1 MPSLQEAYALPDSP
15 KHIST
20 ITQGMQNV
28 QLTQTPT
35 PSPPT
40 SAWPQFLPQ
49 HSRLA
54 QSSPLQSPMTQ
65 SPLAQTSATHSSG
78 SRTRSSG
85 ILDPAQRLQ
94 WGSARVQNKQHPLSK
109 MAQGLLQQRQQTT
122 ATAGNMPSHST
133 DANTMA
139 QNPTQQ
145 RHQESASAAQMQWQS
160 SSKQSNNQHKQH
172 PSAHTALQQCSDA
185 AHRQR
190 PEWSNVTSSRR
201 LDWSTESGD
210 WKHPEVQ
217 YFREE
222 ALAEEAAL
230 QEQACSKHLAG
241 YLSSTRKHWH
251 GVMCDV
257 VVRYAYLL
265 DTVKSCPALVMT
277 VVQCRSRLVCC
288 VLQILYLPTC
298 ATVIHH
304 LRLTPAQHKVPS
316 LFVRASGSAVLL
328 R

>member
-78 SRTRSSG
+78 RQGSGSQSSET
-85 ILDPAQRLQ
+85 LDPAQRLQ

-133 DANTMA
+133 DGNTMA

-145 RHQESASAAQMQWQS
+145 RHREPASAAQMQWQS
-160 SSKQSNNQHKQH
+160 SRKQSNNQHKQH

-185 AHRQR
+185 CHRQR

-201 LDWSTESGD
+201 LDRSAESGD
-210 WKHPEVQ
+210 WMHPEVQ
-217 YFREE
+217 HFREE
-222 ALAEEAAL
+222 TLAEEAAL
-230 QEQACSKHLAG
+230 QEQACIKHLAG

-251 GVMCDV
+251 GVRCDV
-257 VVRYAYLL
+257 VGRYAYLL

-277 VVQCRSRLVCC
+277 VVQCRNRLVCC
-288 VLQILYLPTC
+288 VLQTLYLPTC
-298 ATVIHH
+298 NSYTSLHFD
-304 LRLTPAQHKVPS
+304 TSPA
-316 LFVRASGSAVLL
+316 
-328 R
+328 